1 MQYKMNDRKERNK
14 VSVMRVATF
23 ILSVFIVG
31 MVEMMVAGIMN
42 LMSADLHVSEAV
54 VGQLVTLYALT
65 FAICGPILVKL
76 THRFS
81 ARSVLLWTLLIFIIG
96 NAMIALAPNFT
107 ILVIGR
113 ILSSAAASLIIVKV
127 LALTAMLT
135 FPKNRGKMIG
145 VVYSGFS
152 AANVFGVPLGT
163 MIGDI
168 VGWRYTFL
176 FIIVVSVLAGI
187 LMLSYLPHQRE
198 LQQVAGTEQSNG
210 TEASDV
216 PSKIIRPQEVVKFI
230 TITFLILVANSATFV
245 YINPLI
251 LSHDYTLRFVSVA
264 LLMNGVAGVIGTSL
278 GGVFADKWTSKRW
291 LTISIA
297 VFVVMMVLLNIIL
310 PYAAL
315 LLIGI
320 FVWNIMQ
327 WSTNPAIQSGLI
339 EQVEGDT
346 SQVMSWN
353 MSALNAGIGIGG
365 MIGGLVVSQWEVSFL
380 PYVSAAIGLAG
391 LIITLALRNH
401 YINN

>member
-1 MQYKMNDRKERNK
+1 M
-14 VSVMRVATF
+14 SVMRVATF

-135 FPKNRGKMIG
+135 LPKNRGKMIG

-176 FIIVVSVLAGI
+176 FIIVVSVL
-187 LMLSYLPHQRE
+187 
-198 LQQVAGTEQSNG
+198 
-210 TEASDV
+210 
-216 PSKIIRPQEVVKFI
+216 
-230 TITFLILVANSATFV
+230 
-245 YINPLI
+245 
-251 LSHDYTLRFVSVA
+251 
-264 LLMNGVAGVIGTSL
+264 
-278 GGVFADKWTSKRW
+278 
-291 LTISIA
+291 
-297 VFVVMMVLLNIIL
+297 
-310 PYAAL
+310 
-315 LLIGI
+315 
-320 FVWNIMQ
+320 
-327 WSTNPAIQSGLI
+327 
-339 EQVEGDT
+339 
-346 SQVMSWN
+346 
-353 MSALNAGIGIGG
+353 
-365 MIGGLVVSQWEVSFL
+365 
-380 PYVSAAIGLAG
+380 
-391 LIITLALRNH
+391 
-401 YINN
+401 